1 MFVLVSIE
9 SCFVTSF
16 INIFSRLN
24 EYRPSKK
31 RWDLSRMGKIEKNL
45 YKENPKVAA
54 RSDVR
59 KVFLKLLGFLH
70 FTSYVS
76 LSNRA
81 KSSPTVMLGR

>member
-1 MFVLVSIE
+1 
-9 SCFVTSF
+9 
-16 INIFSRLN
+16 
-24 EYRPSKK
+24 
-31 RWDLSRMGKIEKNL
+31 MGKIEKNL

-70 FTSYVS
+70 FTSYFS